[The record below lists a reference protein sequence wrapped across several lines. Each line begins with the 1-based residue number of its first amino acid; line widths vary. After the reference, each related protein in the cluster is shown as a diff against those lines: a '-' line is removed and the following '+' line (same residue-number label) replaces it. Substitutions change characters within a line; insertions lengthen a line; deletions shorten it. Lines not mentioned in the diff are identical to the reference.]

1 MEYIVA
7 PQGTV
12 GDDIPDAN
20 IYCNPYPDCPDGYIG
35 IPGQRPYSNSKSSS
49 IVFDYNQTVYGSY
62 GGGCFY
68 QDDLDVLQDFI
79 DLNPALGNIDVLELG
94 RQKWFSYIYDGEPTS
109 TGYYNNSQRIG
120 YQNHGRLCELNL
132 SDLPIT
138 TFPESMGNLTKLQT
152 LVFNNTQLS
161 SIPAVIGD
169 LPELEK
175 LYSKNGM
182 LTGPIPPE
190 LGNISTLRRMRFTNN
205 QLTGS
210 IPLELGNLSKLT
222 SLSLDDNQLTGSIP
236 PELGNMTYL
245 LGLRLQDN
253 QFTGSIPAELGNC
266 DIMELDLSRNQLT
279 GEVPLEVWTMDAF
292 YASGSPFES
301 WNGKS
306 LRRIYIR
313 ENNLTGVI
321 PESMC
326 DIKLAME
333 KFNIIDIRDNK
344 FVRHIV
350 LS

>member
-1 MEYIVA
+1 LRNSY
-7 PQGTV
+7 G
-12 GDDIPDAN
+12 
-20 IYCNPYPDCPDGYIG
+20 
-35 IPGQRPYSNSKSSS
+35 SNLGA
-49 IVFDYNQTVYGSY
+49 FDYNQTVYGTY

-94 RQKWFSYIYDGEPTS
+94 RQRWYSNKYNSEPTLWGYYDGGPDA
-109 TGYYNNSQRIG
+109 

-266 DIMELDLSRNQLT
+266 DLHTLDLSRNQLT

-326 DIKLAME
+326 DINLQWRN
-333 KFNIIDIRDNK
+333 FNIIDIRDNK
-344 FVRHIV
+344 FCPPYPSCLDNRTGQQDI
-350 LS
+350 SNCD